1 MAVDKNHRL
10 FTRNNNNNNSVIPRK
25 ERKKKKY
32 KENIEK
38 FDFFWVASL
47 YYISFKISETD
58 GLLNNLAQVRTGIS
72 QYQSDILIYF
82 SAFFSRIYL
91 DIMTIPHPD
100 THLILSMDETLRQP
114 LTDLL

>member
-1 MAVDKNHRL
+1 MDLDENLRRWQWIKITDYLQEIIIITVL
-10 FTRNNNNNNSVIPRK
+10 YLG
-25 ERKKKKY
+25 KKKKY

-72 QYQSDILIYF
+72 QYQSDILI
-82 SAFFSRIYL
+82 
-91 DIMTIPHPD
+91 
-100 THLILSMDETLRQP
+100 
-114 LTDLL
+114 